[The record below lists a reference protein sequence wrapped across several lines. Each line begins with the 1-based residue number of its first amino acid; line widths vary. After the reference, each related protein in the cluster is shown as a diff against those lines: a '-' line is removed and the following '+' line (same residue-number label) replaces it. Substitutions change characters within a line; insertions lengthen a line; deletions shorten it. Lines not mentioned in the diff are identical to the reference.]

1 MDETIQKYLKHNN
14 SSPIIFNSMKKL
26 LTLLF
31 FSFFAMFS
39 YAQLFTKIAHYDKF
53 DDVIK
58 EETRKTLITET
69 DSTIVI
75 EEKGREPVTYYIV
88 NKSSTDIQGSKDDI
102 VNLVADVYG
111 YQTKR
116 MVVRSDLIEKYQDAF
131 AKYLQN
137 SSHENLMLVASF
149 VNYATHR
156 TITTQYTGTY
166 QTELFWLE
174 DDPDNS
180 KLGPAVSRIIYTRD

>member
-1 MDETIQKYLKHNN
+1 MRRL
-14 SSPIIFNSMKKL
+14 IF
-26 LTLLF
+26 LLF
-31 FSFFAMFS
+31 FSFCALCG
-39 YAQLFTKIAHYDKF
+39 YAQLYTKIEHFDKF

-58 EETRKTLITET
+58 EETRKTLITKT
-69 DSTIVI
+69 DTSFVI

-102 VNLVADVYG
+102 VNLVANVYG

-116 MVVRSDLIEKYQDAF
+116 MVVRSDLIGKYRDAF

-137 SSHENLMLVASF
+137 PSDENLMLVASF

-180 KLGPAVSRIIYTRD
+180 KLGKGVSRIIYSKD